1 MTKPNLTF
9 SHFWV
14 FSSMLITNMCDFLG
28 FQDILWA
35 KTEFEI
41 LSLRHL
47 DLTNKRL
54 TLCSK
59 IGYFGVAGVKLHTDA
74 HSCHMNQNDP

>member
-9 SHFWV
+9 SNLWV
-14 FSSMLITNMCDFLG
+14 FSSRYADYEYVCFLG

-47 DLTNKRL
+47 MNKSL
-54 TLCSK
+54 NLCSK
-59 IGYFGVAGVKLHTDA
+59 IGYFGVAGVKL
-74 HSCHMNQNDP
+74 QNLK